1 MNETLAV
8 NDIYQDGS
16 EDEDESV
23 PTMFKQKD
31 LIKQA
36 FAGDDVVS
44 EFENEKKRVIE
55 EEDDKEEDL
64 TLPGWGDWAGG
75 DSKPKKRKV
84 VRKIDGVM
92 AKDRRKDKNMKNVI
106 INEKSIR
113 RI

>member
-75 DSKPKKRKV
+75 DSKPKKKKWC
-84 VRKIDGVM
+84 VRLTG
-92 AKDRRKDKNMKNVI
+92 
-106 INEKSIR
+106 
-113 RI
+113 

>member
-55 EEDDKEEDL
+55 EEDDK
-64 TLPGWGDWAGG
+64 
-75 DSKPKKRKV
+75 
-84 VRKIDGVM
+84 
-92 AKDRRKDKNMKNVI
+92 RRGFDITWMG
-106 INEKSIR
+106 
-113 RI
+113 

>member
-44 EFENEKKRVIE
+44 EFENEKKRH
-55 EEDDKEEDL
+55 
-64 TLPGWGDWAGG
+64 
-75 DSKPKKRKV
+75 
-84 VRKIDGVM
+84 
-92 AKDRRKDKNMKNVI
+92 RR
-106 INEKSIR
+106 R
-113 RI
+113 RRQRRGFDITWMG

>member
-64 TLPGWGDWAGG
+64 TLPGWGDWAEVIQNPRRE
-75 DSKPKKRKV
+75 KWC
-84 VRKIDGVM
+84 VRLTG
-92 AKDRRKDKNMKNVI
+92 
-106 INEKSIR
+106 
-113 RI
+113 